1 MKMVQFNLTQFSKA
15 LFNYLQQTQQLPN
28 HFLIL
33 EDLKAQDM
41 FIHKTAVFEPQKT
54 GPMLVFQA
62 SPTYYG
68 QPCYDAVSYLLN
80 EQTHFGLVEVIFTF
94 NVSSPKKPFTLWSS
108 IRSQICLQCAQTSVL
123 SMRSNISFAH
133 WLFPPNLILRRS
145 LMTEKKKHWPVVI
158 EEEPCERPSTK
169 EKIPQKTQR
178 FSFFSDHFPHFLSPC
193 ERFPWNPPMHFSL
206 ATSL

>member
-94 NVSSPKKPFTLWSS
+94 NESLGRRLAAVWMEELTVIHEESQHKVPHVKSQKTFHIVELNQITDLFAVCPDFSSKHEEQYFLCPLAVSSKLDF
-108 IRSQICLQCAQTSVL
+108 
-123 SMRSNISFAH
+123 
-133 WLFPPNLILRRS
+133 
-145 LMTEKKKHWPVVI
+145 
-158 EEEPCERPSTK
+158 EEIT
-169 EKIPQKTQR
+169 
-178 FSFFSDHFPHFLSPC
+178 DD
-193 ERFPWNPPMHFSL
+193 
-206 ATSL
+206 